1 MKSSQLLK
9 YLPVREKLR
18 FITHI
23 GNISHHS
30 RSSKI
35 WTTEYVKL
43 GCDCWCSGSCCCV
56 QPSARRALSGHLP
69 VHGHIPAEVA
79 SDRARWLSTVTR
91 AVSTIARSVRRRFSS
106 SRRRD
111 RFVARRSWTGCSTRV
126 NLHVLPLFYRRW
138 AFRLLSARQ
147 SGSSWLDD
155 RSKFRKLRFHN
166 KFLRKQVL
174 ADFLT
179 MLNTHRFGRFMKFFP
194 LSKVLTY
201 LHRFHLDLKY

>member
-43 GCDCWCSGSCCCV
+43 GCDWCSGSCSCV
-56 QPSARRALSGHLP
+56 EPSALRALSGHLP

-91 AVSTIARSVRRRFSS
+91 AASTIARSVRRRFSS

-138 AFRLLSARQ
+138 AFRLLSAV
-147 SGSSWLDD
+147 WIIM
-155 RSKFRKLRFHN
+155 
-166 KFLRKQVL
+166 V
-174 ADFLT
+174 AW
-179 MLNTHRFGRFMKFFP
+179 
-194 LSKVLTY
+194 
-201 LHRFHLDLKY
+201 